1 MLGDTFLAAYTAV
14 NVLSPELAREWL
26 FLAAYTAVNRAKSK
40 PALAVN
46 FLAAYTAVNTNPF
59 ARPHTLS

>member
-26 FLAAYTAVNRAKSK
+26 FLAAYTAVNP
-40 PALAVN
+40 PAVPGAAGYH
-46 FLAAYTAVNTNPF
+46 FLAAYTAVNIEQL
-59 ARPHTLS
+59 REI

>member
-1 MLGDTFLAAYTAV
+1 FLAAYTAV
-14 NVLSPELAREWL
+14 NQAEAASQEVTD

>member
-26 FLAAYTAVNRAKSK
+26 FLAAYTAVNQAEAASQE
-40 PALAVN
+40 VTD